1 MKIIA
6 IECNAEEIK
15 ANRGFMDAIV
25 EACSGLLNSFYGTHT
40 PGAAEEP
47 EEGESEEENNE

>member
-15 ANRGFMDAIV
+15 ANGGFMDTIV
-25 EACSGLLNSFYGTHT
+25 KACSGLLNSFHGTYT

>member
-1 MKIIA
+1 MRIIA
-6 IECNAEEIK
+6 IECDAEELK
-15 ANRGFMDAIV
+15 ANRGIMDAIV
-25 EACSGLLNSFYGTHT
+25 DACSGLLNSFYGTYT

>member
-15 ANRGFMDAIV
+15 ANRGFMDAV
-25 EACSGLLNSFYGTHT
+25 VDACSGLLNSFTEHT
-40 PGAAEEP
+40 LGAAEEP

>member
-6 IECNAEEIK
+6 IECNVEEIK
-15 ANRGFMDAIV
+15 ANRGLMDSIV
-25 EACSGLLNSFYGTHT
+25 EACRGLLNSFYGTYT

>member
-15 ANRGFMDAIV
+15 ANRGFMDAV
-25 EACSGLLNSFYGTHT
+25 VDAFSGLLNSFYGTYT